1 MSARNVM
8 RRWVAALKDGE
19 KLDLS
24 SGLAILPNVDDEG
37 AITVGDGTTDA
48 DVKVFLGSATEY
60 ALLDVGNS
68 RVELAVPLLMSDG
81 GTVTQ
86 ITTLATGVTLNTT
99 SGQITTVSS
108 TLAAAGETAFTVTN
122 SKVSTTSV
130 VIAHLASTSSAGTP
144 IVTVTAVAAG
154 SFDVTVANLHAS
166 AALDNRMVINFV
178 VIDGAAS

>member
-1 MSARNVM
+1 
-8 RRWVAALKDGE
+8 
-19 KLDLS
+19 
-24 SGLAILPNVDDEG
+24 
-37 AITVGDGTTDA
+37 
-48 DVKVFLGSATEY
+48 
-60 ALLDVGNS
+60 
-68 RVELAVPLLMSDG
+68 MSDG

-166 AALDNRMVINFV
+166 AALDNTMVINFV
-178 VIDGAAS
+178 VIDGASS